1 MHSIRNRKGERIVKK
16 ITINL
21 NEDKSIN
28 KAIRDLK
35 RYKKEVEQKTR
46 LLLQKLTDEGAQ
58 IVRVKIVNLG
68 AYYSGALLSGVDGYY
83 SPSLNV
89 GFVRVT
95 SDHVAFVEF
104 GTGVV
109 GAANKHKNCEYLAKA
124 SWSYATGKKIFTTK
138 DGKIGWIYPTD
149 DGGFRFTQ
157 GMPSR
162 PFMYET
168 ALELQNNF
176 RRIAEEVFRT

>member
-1 MHSIRNRKGERIVKK
+1 MKK
-16 ITINL
+16 TITIDLKKDNSVK
-21 NEDKSIN
+21 N
-28 KAIRDLK
+28 AIKELK
-35 RYKKEVEQKTR
+35 RYKKRVEDRTR
-46 LLLQKLTDEGAQ
+46 KLVQRLTDEGAE
-58 IVRVKIVNLG
+58 IARIKIVNLG
-68 AYYSGALLSGVDGYY
+68 AYYSGELLSGVDGYY

-109 GAANKHKNCEYLAKA
+109 GQNNPHKNGEYLSKA
-124 SWSYATGKKIFTTK
+124 SWSYASGAKIFTTQ
-138 DGKIGWIYPTD
+138 DGRVGWIYPTD
-149 DGGFRFTQ
+149 DGGFRFTE

-176 RRIAEEVFRT
+176 RRIAKEVFGA